1 MSPRHFSKAMFSR
14 QSQKEREIEAAVEH
28 AISFAF
34 SPVLHP
40 VKAVRD
46 IKRLFKRGQRQ
57 SES

>member
-14 QSQKEREIEAAVEH
+14 QSEKEREIEAAVEH

-40 VKAVRD
+40 VKAIRD

>member
-14 QSQKEREIEAAVEH
+14 QSEKEREIEAAVEH

>member
-1 MSPRHFSKAMFSR
+1 MSPHHFSKAMFRR
-14 QSQKEREIEAAVEH
+14 QSEKEREIEAAIEH

-34 SPVLHP
+34 SPVRNP
-40 VKAVRD
+40 VKAIRD

>member
-1 MSPRHFSKAMFSR
+1 MSPRHFSKAMFRR
-14 QSQKEREIEAAVEH
+14 QSEKEIEIEAAIEH

-34 SPVLHP
+34 SPVRHP
-40 VKAVRD
+40 VKAVRN